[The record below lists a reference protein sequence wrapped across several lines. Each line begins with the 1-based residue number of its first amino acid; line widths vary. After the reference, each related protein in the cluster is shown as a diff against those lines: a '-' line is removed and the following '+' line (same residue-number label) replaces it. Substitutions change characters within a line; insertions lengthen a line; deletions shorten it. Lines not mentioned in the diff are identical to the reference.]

1 MSALSTQ
8 RPVTASRDAVLLE
21 GMNIKTISPASITLA
36 LLAGLLALAGALG
49 PASLKAQTSA
59 DYTLTASQA
68 RELVSSGQAVLVD
81 IRQPEEWRE
90 TGMAEDAVGISMLH
104 AEGGPGFLRDL
115 NLAVDNQTDAT
126 IILICRT
133 GNRTGQVLRALREWG
148 FSEVYHV
155 PEGMIGSRFGPGW
168 IPSGLPTEACRSC

>member
-1 MSALSTQ
+1 M
-8 RPVTASRDAVLLE
+8 TA
-21 GMNIKTISPASITLA
+21 P
-36 LLAGLLALAGALG
+36 
-49 PASLKAQTSA
+49 
-59 DYTLTASQA
+59 QA
-68 RELVSSGQAVLVD
+68 RAVVEAGQAVLVD

-90 TGMAEDAVGISMLH
+90 TGMAQGAVGISMLH
-104 AEGGPGFLRDL
+104 PDGGQGFLRDL
-115 NLAVDNQTDAT
+115 NVAVEDQSDTT

-168 IPSGLPTEACRSC
+168 ITGGLPIEPCLGC

>member
-1 MSALSTQ
+1 MG
-8 RPVTASRDAVLLE
+8 PVTSLAVL
-21 GMNIKTISPASITLA
+21 SLA
-36 LLAGLLALAGALG
+36 LWSGLFWLVPAAGQSLAEH
-49 PASLKAQTSA
+49 TM
-59 DYTLTASQA
+59 TAPQA
-68 RELVSSGQAVLVD
+68 RALVEAGQAVLVD

-90 TGMAEDAVGISMLH
+90 TGMAQGAVGISMLH
-104 AEGGPGFLRDL
+104 PDGGPGFLRDL
-115 NLAVDNQTDAT
+115 NVAVEDQSDAT

-168 IPSGLPTEACRSC
+168 IPGGLPIEPCRSC